1 MKLAVACP
9 IYEREWIFDR
19 WADSVEAQTWPEDT
33 EWVTM
38 FAYTPGPDETFR
50 AIKRRFAERAWVL
63 DCADVPAFDNTQRG
77 DSDRFTSLALLR
89 NRILDAAARA
99 GVDYVLSWD
108 SDLIFPDVLG
118 KLFIDKPVVGALV
131 DMTGEDWLM
140 EEGHGFP
147 SWMWMHPPAHARREE
162 GWRPADNSEPFQVG
176 VVMGAVLMSRPVI
189 EQARYAYHSLGEDIG
204 FAYSCEAYGF
214 DRWLVPAARGVHVH
228 DKPGA
233 RGGSGEVQADDDRSG
248 RDGLHRGGG
257 GSGAGEEAAADS
269 HR

>member
-9 IYEREWIFDR
+9 IYEREWIFDQ
-19 WADSVEAQTWPEDT
+19 WADSVEAQTWPDGAEVTTIFGYTRGEGDT
-33 EWVTM
+33 L
-38 FAYTPGPDETFR
+38 G
-50 AIKRRFAERAWVL
+50 AICRRFPGSTIL
-63 DCADVPAFDNTQRG
+63 HCSDLPAFRNSQR
-77 DSDRFTSLALLR
+77 SDEARYTTLATIR
-89 NRILDAAARA
+89 NRIMDAALALNA
-99 GVDYVLSWD
+99 DFLLSWD

-118 KLFIDKPVVGALV
+118 KLFIDRPVAGALV

-147 SWMWMHPPAHARREE
+147 SWMWMHERSGALREE
-162 GWRPADNSEPFQVG
+162 DWCPADNPEPFQVG
-176 VVMGAVLMSRPVI
+176 VVMGAVLISRPVI

-228 DKPGA
+228 DKPGEM
-233 RGGSGEVQADDDRSG
+233 GGSSEVQADDDRPG

-257 GSGAGEEAAADS
+257 GPGAGEEAAADS